1 MPCCYDVHK
10 ASLIVVFVFPGEKNF
25 KDFIFI
31 VGPMERMPSVGAGKM
46 PNVGAGNWICMLCE
60 SSKSSEPLSPISRP
74 QVPNFQQNDCKT
86 CKERRKLY

>member
-46 PNVGAGNWICMLCE
+46 PNVGAGNWI
-60 SSKSSEPLSPISRP
+60 
-74 QVPNFQQNDCKT
+74 
-86 CKERRKLY
+86 